1 MCRIMAG
8 KVSFVM
14 QDIKTGQILAYNPS
28 LGLYSASCIK
38 GPYVLSLLESGVSP
52 NTTMRN
58 TIAWSSNSD
67 YSALRRTYG
76 NARFK
81 NWLTQAGVNSSQGNS
96 YASWARST
104 FQNTLNSCISS
115 QLRSRCTVYS
125 KAGWIAQGGYYNVY
139 TDAGIVMAGSHP
151 YVMAIMSSLPGPSG
165 SAQMKNLA
173 QVVYNIHKNMVK

>member
-1 MCRIMAG
+1 MKEVLSTALMCRIMAG

-76 NARFK
+76 NTRFK

-96 YASWARST
+96 YYTTTTSVDLAKMWLKGYGYLAGNAANASWARST

-125 KAGWIAQGGYYNVY
+125 KAGWIAQGDTIMY
-139 TDAGIVMAGSHP
+139 IQMRGS
-151 YVMAIMSSLPGPSG
+151 
-165 SAQMKNLA
+165 
-173 QVVYNIHKNMVK
+173 